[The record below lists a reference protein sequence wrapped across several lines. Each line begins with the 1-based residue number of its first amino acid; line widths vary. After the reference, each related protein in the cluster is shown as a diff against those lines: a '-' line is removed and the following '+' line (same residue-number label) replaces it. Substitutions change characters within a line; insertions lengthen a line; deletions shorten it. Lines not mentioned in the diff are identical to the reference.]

1 MLSYDEV
8 VRLNQELGDVE
19 VLSVYLHADVA
30 DPAERHVW
38 RIRLDGMMKE
48 LEASLADAPAEERK
62 AVHAAAEFLATELN
76 EHDGVLPGRGWAGFA
91 STERLLHAGGLPA
104 PVRDLVRW
112 EKGVHVAPYLR
123 ALKQS
128 RPVTT
133 VISDHRRARIYSYL
147 HAELN
152 ETRQFDADLPVSD
165 GSAAGSS
172 SRAGARS
179 GARGESRSD
188 AARRS
193 EHAATQRMLRE
204 VESVVSAAAT
214 DGHLVVLG
222 GNSDTTSAILRGLPD
237 RVRERTIELS
247 GVTVDAPNAELR
259 AAIESAASTLSLQ
272 LQQTLV
278 EQVIDTT
285 RSAGRASLGRERTER
300 ALEAGAVDT
309 LLLTRSFVNAEPD
322 LAEHLVDLTFD
333 QGATVVEI
341 GGDAA
346 TELDREGGIGARLRY
361 SV

>member
-8 VRLNQELGDVE
+8 VRLNQDLGDVD
-19 VLSVYLHADVA
+19 VLSVYLHADEA
-30 DPAERHVW
+30 DPAERRAW
-38 RIRLDGMMKE
+38 RIRLDGMMKA
-48 LEASLADAPAEERK
+48 LETSLADAPAETRR
-62 AVHAAAEFLATELN
+62 AVRAAAERVTGEL
-76 EHDGVLPGRGWAGFA
+76 EAHDGILPGRGWVAFSA
-91 STERLLHAGGLPA
+91 ADRLWYAGGLPA

-133 VISDHRRARIYSYL
+133 VVSDHRRARIFGYV
-147 HAELN
+147 HGELS
-152 ETRQFDADLPVSD
+152 EIRRIDADLPASD

-188 AARRS
+188 AAQRV
-193 EHAATQRMLRE
+193 ENTATQRMLRE
-204 VESVVSAAAT
+204 VETVVSSAAG

-222 GNSDTTSAILRGLPD
+222 GNSDTTASILRALSE
-237 RVRERTIELS
+237 RVKERTIELS
-247 GVTVDAPNAELR
+247 GITADSPNAELR
-259 AAIESAASTLSLQ
+259 TAIESAASALSLR
-272 LQQTLV
+272 LQRALV
-278 EQVIDTT
+278 DQVIDTT

-309 LLLTRSFVNAEPD
+309 LLLTRSFVNGEPD
-322 LAEHLVDLTFD
+322 VAEHLVDLSFD

-346 TELDREGGIGARLRY
+346 AELDREGGIGARLRY
-361 SV
+361 AV